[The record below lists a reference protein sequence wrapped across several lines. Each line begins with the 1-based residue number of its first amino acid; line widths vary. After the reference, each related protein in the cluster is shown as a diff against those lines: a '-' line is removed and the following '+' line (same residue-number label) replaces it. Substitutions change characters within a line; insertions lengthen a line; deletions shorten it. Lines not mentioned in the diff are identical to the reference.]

1 MVLKAEKEA
10 PMVTLMAHA
19 HAGAAGLLLVG
30 VILLV
35 AALLGSVARE
45 S

>member
-1 MVLKAEKEA
+1 M
-10 PMVTLMAHA
+10 MTLIAHA

-35 AALLGSVARE
+35 AALLGSLSRDC
-45 S
+45 